1 MDAQL
6 NRFNWISS
14 SYDLLTRS
22 IFGSHLHDAQL
33 LYLKEIPQNSNVLMI
48 GGGTGWLL
56 KELIHINPTCKIWYI
71 EASSSMIGAAKR
83 KVNYAEQRNIFF
95 IHGTE
100 NSTPQGIQYDV
111 VITNFFLDLFSSA
124 TLASV
129 ISKINASLRLNG
141 IWLVS
146 DFIHQDKWWQKV
158 LLSTMY
164 FFFRITCGI
173 ESGKLPRWER
183 SLEEVGLKEI
193 QSQFF
198 YSSFIKSAFYVR
210 NTTIE

>member
-1 MDAQL
+1 MDAHL

-14 SYDLLTRS
+14 IYDLLTRS
-22 IFGSHLHDAQL
+22 IFGRHLHDAQL
-33 LYLKEIPQNSNVLMI
+33 FYLKEIPQNSNVLII

-71 EASSSMIGAAKR
+71 EASSSMIDAAKS
-83 KVNYAEQRNIFF
+83 KVKGAEQKHLFF

-100 NSTPQGIQYDV
+100 NSIPQEIQYDV
-111 VITNFFLDLFSSA
+111 VITNFFFDLFSST

-129 ISKINASLRLNG
+129 ISKINASLSLNG

-146 DFIHQDKWWQKV
+146 DFIHQDKWWQRV

-164 FFFRITCGI
+164 FFFRLTCGI
-173 ESGKLPRWER
+173 ESGTLPCWEQ
-183 SLEEVGLKEI
+183 SLAEAGLKEERA
-193 QSQFF
+193 QFF
-198 YSSFIKSAFYVR
+198 YSSFIKSAFFVR
-210 NTTIE
+210 NKTIG

>member
-6 NRFNWISS
+6 NRFNWMSA

-22 IFGSHLHDAQL
+22 IFGKHLHDAQL
-33 LYLKEIPQNSNVLMI
+33 FYLKEIPQNGNVLLI

-71 EASSSMIGAAKR
+71 EASSSMITAAKR
-83 KVNYAEQRNIFF
+83 KINVADQRKVFF

-100 NSTPQGIQYDV
+100 NSIPQGIQYDV
-111 VITNFFLDLFSSA
+111 VITNFFLDLFSPA
-124 TLASV
+124 TLALV
-129 ISKINASLRLNG
+129 ISKIKASLRLNG
-141 IWLVS
+141 VWLIS

-164 FFFRITCGI
+164 FFFRLTCGI
-173 ESGKLPRWER
+173 ESGKLPHWER
-183 SLEEVGLKEI
+183 SLGEAGLKEVRA
-193 QSQFF
+193 QFF
-198 YSSFIKSAFYVR
+198 YGSFIKSAFFVR
-210 NTTIE
+210 NKTIG